1 MESNHIFLVATAALC
16 WFSTGVSWL
25 LQLVTYPTFKFL
37 SEENSCLFY
46 NSFNGRLLKTVKIP
60 MFLGNILML
69 ILVAFH
75 PETCPMGLIY
85 LTALCSILII
95 FTTLKYEFPNR
106 KVLEKA
112 GKNKDLMGVLLKNN
126 LTQSIG
132 WTISSLSLAYMI
144 LKMI

>member
-1 MESNHIFLVATAALC
+1 METNHIFLITTAALC
-16 WFSTGVSWL
+16 WFSTGASWL
-25 LQLVTYPTFKFL
+25 LQVVAYPTFKLL
-37 SEENSCLFY
+37 SEENSLLFY

-60 MFLGNILML
+60 MFLGNILTL

-85 LTALCSILII
+85 LTALCSIFII
-95 FTTLKYEFPNR
+95 FTTLKYELPSR
-106 KVLEKA
+106 KVLEKEE
-112 GKNKDLMGVLLKNN
+112 KNKDLMGVLLKNN